1 MLWRIIIGHILVIG
15 GCYLTAWGFTLLPQ
29 SSPAPLDIFMKP
41 LFWGLVV
48 IMAGVCTLVLALK
61 STTR

>member
-15 GCYLTAWGFTLLPQ
+15 GCYLTAWGFALLPQ
-29 SSPAPLDIFMKP
+29 SPLDVFMKP
-41 LFWGLVV
+41 LFWGLVA
-48 IMAGVCTLVLALK
+48 IMGGICALVLAFK